1 MLSGTEF
8 PGYRIARPA
17 LSGLC
22 GFWGLAPE
30 KVVERGQRRTNLPS
44 LKHKLL
50 NGRGSLPPK
59 LLALGRNLDVP
70 PIRCD
75 TTCTGAAMPA
85 RHANGESMT
94 GRSRAS
100 STLLALAA
108 ALIQCYA
115 TRTSDGCTPLSEHA
129 TMAECRKLASEYQ
142 RFDTRDLRV
151 KGVPAVV
158 SYHCVIG
165 NAPRSDR

>member
-1 MLSGTEF
+1 MVAAVVPVTEAMRSGAS
-8 PGYRIARPA
+8 IA
-17 LSGLC
+17 
-22 GFWGLAPE
+22 
-30 KVVERGQRRTNLPS
+30 
-44 LKHKLL
+44 
-50 NGRGSLPPK
+50 
-59 LLALGRNLDVP
+59 LLAGV
-70 PIRCD
+70 
-75 TTCTGAAMPA
+75 T
-85 RHANGESMT
+85 
-94 GRSRAS
+94 
-100 STLLALAA
+100 
-108 ALIQCYA
+108 LIQCYA